1 MQITENFLLKNHSVP
16 SLPFAITQ
24 LEVSHFQGIKHLLM
38 DDIPT
43 NAQWIFLT
51 GENSFGKTSILRSIA
66 LGLVGDELPDQ
77 EYLTRS
83 AITLQGYRHHK
94 PFINKVKS
102 KCLNNNFPVAAYGA
116 SRYQLNHLDQIQP
129 TGKVN
134 KKTYSLFYD
143 DGVLRNIERVLLDA
157 QIEDLPKFNRLKEIF
172 LKLIPGLAD
181 IKVTAIRKKRTIQ
194 YAEKMDDGKVIGTV
208 SLNELA
214 AGYRGILTMIG
225 DMVQRLSDY
234 QDNLLNNLQGIVLI
248 DEIDAHLH
256 PKYQYQLPKLLS
268 ELFPKI
274 QFIATTHSPLPI
286 LGLPQ
291 SIPYSVFT
299 VSRTADKGITADRK
313 DDNMEIHRLS
323 AGALLSSPIFGFE
336 QVLAPTLPI
345 LPTEKYEDIEFV
357 NQMKERL
364 KSLRAQGLVK

>member
-1 MQITENFLLKNHSVP
+1 MQTTEDFSLQHHSTP
-16 SLPFAITQ
+16 ALPYAITR
-24 LEVSHFQGIKHLLM
+24 LEVAHFQGIKHLVM
-38 DDIPT
+38 NEIPT

-83 AITLQGYRHHK
+83 TIKLYGYRQNNSFVSK
-94 PFINKVKS
+94 LKAKS
-102 KCLNNNFPVAAYGA
+102 LNRDFPIAAYGA
-116 SRYQLNHLDQIQP
+116 SRYQLNHLDQLQP
-129 TGKVN
+129 TGKVA

-157 QIEDLPKFNRLKEIF
+157 QIEDLPTFNRFKEIL
-172 LKLIPGLAD
+172 LKIIPGLAD
-181 IKVTAIRKKRTIQ
+181 IKVASIRKKRTIQ
-194 YAEKMDDGKVIGTV
+194 YAEKMDDGTV
-208 SLNELA
+208 VGNVFLNELA

-225 DMVQRLSDY
+225 DMVQRLSEY
-234 QDNLLNNLQGIVLI
+234 PDNSLNDLQGIVLI

-291 SIPYSVFT
+291 SIPSVVFT
-299 VSRTADKGITADRK
+299 VSRTAGKGITADRK
-313 DDNMEIHRLS
+313 DDDMEIHRLS
-323 AGALLSSPIFGFE
+323 AGALLSSPVFGFE
-336 QVLAPTLPI
+336 QSLPPI
-345 LPTEKYEDIEFV
+345 LPLLPTEKYEAIAFV
-357 NQMKERL
+357 QQMKERL
-364 KSLRAQGLVK
+364 KSLRSQGLVK